1 MLRALSAKEKMCIFI
16 IYTQNS
22 MLISKKQYQS
32 WREVQDE
39 FNDYTSSLGPWGIQ
53 ETVDY
58 LNEEYPDLTPSAS
71 KQVDSLLSEAPEYR
85 VLSFE

>member
-1 MLRALSAKEKMCIFI
+1 
-16 IYTQNS
+16 

-39 FNDYTSSLGPWGIQ
+39 FHGYTSSLGPWGIQ

-58 LNEEYPDLTPSAS
+58 LNEEYPDLKPTAS
-71 KQVDSLLSEAPEYR
+71 EQVGLLLSEASEYR
-85 VLSFE
+85 VLSFK